1 MSITKMNLK
10 DKMEEFIIGEKKVFY
25 HELLDGGGTTF
36 GVNALKHSEIE
47 PYIKSGKI
55 LEMCSGPG
63 FMGFYLNFMGYCD
76 SLLLS
81 DINHENESYINETI
95 GFNKIKNTKFITSN
109 IFESFENETIFD
121 TIVSNPPHFKTK
133 RPGGYRNEHE
143 KLISLDENMEFHKN
157 FFNQVQKYINYESR
171 IILVEN
177 TAGVNVQDIV
187 EITKEKF
194 DILLVHYDKYG
205 WVGESS
211 FYTIILKLKK

>member
-1 MSITKMNLK
+1 MLTTKKNFK
-10 DKMEEFIIGEKKVFY
+10 DKIDEFIIGEKKVFY
-25 HELLDGGGTTF
+25 HKVLDGGGTTF
-36 GVNALKHSEIE
+36 GINALKHSEIL
-47 PYIKSGKI
+47 PFIKSGKI
-55 LEMCSGPG
+55 LEICSGPG

-76 SLLLS
+76 NLILS
-81 DINHENESYINETI
+81 DINDENQSYIDKTI
-95 GFNKIKNTKFITSN
+95 EYNKLNNTKFISSN
-109 IFESFENETIFD
+109 IFESFENEIIFD

-133 RPGGYRNEHE
+133 RPGGYRSEHE

-157 FFNQVQKYINYESR
+157 FFNQVQKYINYESK

-187 EITKEKF
+187 EITKENF